1 MPIPTILQWWA
12 NEFTVASQVFMVE
25 EEVIVDSLS
34 RCHSAFAWHKE
45 KEKKNVQFSRL
56 TPEVCVK

>member
-45 KEKKNVQFSRL
+45 KEKRMCSSVD
-56 TPEVCVK
+56 